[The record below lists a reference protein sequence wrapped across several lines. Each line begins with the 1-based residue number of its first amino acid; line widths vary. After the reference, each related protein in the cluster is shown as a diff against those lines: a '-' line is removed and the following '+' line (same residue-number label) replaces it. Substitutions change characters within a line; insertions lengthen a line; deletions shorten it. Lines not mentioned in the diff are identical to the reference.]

1 MLIHKEER
9 TDSEQT
15 GQRKSQQQAEKVGRW
30 PGTNMSVK
38 TSRRGGNEQIYLKQE
53 LNFLENYKS
62 LQILSTEVSR

>member
-1 MLIHKEER
+1 MLIHKEET

-15 GQRKSQQQAEKVGRW
+15 GQRKSQQQAERVSRW
-30 PGTNMSVK
+30 PGTNMSLK
-38 TSRRGGNEQIYLKQE
+38 TSRRGRNEQIYLKQE